1 MTNPLKGVVVAI
13 SILVFWT
20 IVGVVGFV
28 IIEGWSV
35 LNSLYMT
42 VITNNLDT
50 TAVIHAKP
58 GSGTLC

>member
-20 IVGVVGFV
+20 IVGVAGFV

-42 VITNNLDT
+42 VITINSDPT
-50 TAVIHAKP
+50 VVIHAKR
-58 GSGTLC
+58 GSGSLC